1 MVGAHQTAAIGKRRQ
16 TDARPASAMSA
27 EALPPIQSK
36 PLPGTALCMVLITAA
51 IVLGGGGTV
60 NPQTEMIL
68 QVVTAVVMIPLLASP
83 RWQKGLGHVPLAIKL
98 LAALVLVLPVLHLVP
113 LPPSIWQGLPG
124 REIEQQSLALVG
136 AQNTWMPLSMAPART
151 FASLLAMICP
161 VLLMIQVSRL
171 STRGR
176 NWLCITII
184 GAGIVSLLLGA
195 LQLSHTAGW
204 NWSPYSQISEGY
216 LVGFQANRNAQA
228 DFLLYAMLALGV
240 VVTTRLSDGRH
251 HALTWAVFL
260 FLFISFLVGLVMTGS
275 RTGIALI
282 LPTLATLG
290 LMLWPTL
297 QNRKAALLWL
307 GGIFGV
313 VIIGGAALSQMNSVQ
328 RVADRFFSTKEAR
341 WDLWTDTWF
350 AMQQVWPFGSG
361 IGTIVPMLE
370 AAEQLDVVDTTRPVR
385 AHNDWLE
392 WYMEAGV
399 PGLIILGI
407 IAILLCVMAARG
419 LIASFRSNG
428 DVGRRAQ
435 VLLGC
440 GVMVICALHSVM
452 DYPLRSMALAALTA
466 MAVAFLPEP
475 AAMQRRKSQNVEF
488 P

>member
-1 MVGAHQTAAIGKRRQ
+1 MVGGHQAVANTKRRR
-16 TDARPASAMSA
+16 TDARSASALSA
-27 EALPPIQSK
+27 EALAPIQTK
-36 PLPGTALCMVLITAA
+36 PLPGTALCMVLVGAA
-51 IVLGGGGTV
+51 IALGGGGTV
-60 NPQTEMIL
+60 NPQTELIL
-68 QVVTAVVMIPLLASP
+68 QVLTAIVLIPLFASP
-83 RWQKGLGHVPLAIKL
+83 RWQKGLGHVPLAIRL
-98 LAALVLVLPVLHLVP
+98 LAGLVLVLPVLHLVP

-124 REIEQQSLALVG
+124 REIERQSLALIG
-136 AQNTWMPLSMAPART
+136 AENTWMPLSMAPART

-161 VLLMIQVSRL
+161 VLLMMQVSRL
-171 STRGR
+171 SVRGR

-184 GAGIVSLLLGA
+184 GAGVVSLLLGA

-204 NWSPYSQISEGY
+204 NWSPYSHISEGY

-240 VVTTRLSDGRH
+240 VVATRLSDGRH

-260 FLFISFLVGLVMTGS
+260 FLFISFLIGLLMTGS

-313 VIIGGAALSQMNSVQ
+313 VITGAAAVSQLQSVQ
-328 RVADRFFSTKEAR
+328 KVADRFFLTKEAR
-341 WDLWTDTWF
+341 WDLWSDTWF
-350 AMQQVWPFGSG
+350 AIQQVWPYGSG

-399 PGLIILGI
+399 PGLIVLGI
-407 IAILLCVMAARG
+407 IAILLCALAARG
-419 LIASFRSNG
+419 LMTSFRPNG
-428 DVGRRAQ
+428 NVGRRAQ
-435 VLLGC
+435 VLFGC

-475 AAMQRRKSQNVEF
+475 AAVQRSKSQNVGF